1 MAGANRAADESLQH
15 FLILLLL
22 KLLTALS
29 SFVRLIKVELE
40 NNVLEADCPCLNPRP
55 YNPSPGSAAAAA
67 AVVVAAAAVAV
78 AVAAAAAVA
87 VAEAFAPCAK

>member
-29 SFVRLIKVELE
+29 SFVRLVKVELE

-67 AVVVAAAAVAV
+67 AAVVVAAAVV
-78 AVAAAAAVA
+78 AVAAVAVA